1 MVDVSTD
8 RPNQISPQGLL
19 PCCTTQFHQPHYKL
33 SENTIMDTY
42 FLREIMTGTVDVLHV
57 DKICKA
63 NWPLMYRVDILLENN
78 SSVA

>member
-1 MVDVSTD
+1 
-8 RPNQISPQGLL
+8 
-19 PCCTTQFHQPHYKL
+19 
-33 SENTIMDTY
+33 MDTY

-63 NWPLMYRVDILLENN
+63 NWPLMYRADILLENN